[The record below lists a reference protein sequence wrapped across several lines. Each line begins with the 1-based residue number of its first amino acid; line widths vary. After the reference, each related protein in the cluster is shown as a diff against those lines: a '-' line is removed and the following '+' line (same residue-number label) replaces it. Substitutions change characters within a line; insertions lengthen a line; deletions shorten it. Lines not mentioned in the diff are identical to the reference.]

1 MSGEQSS
8 TKSAPEFVLDAAR
21 LVTSAVVV
29 GFASEAY
36 AKDITAPESIA
47 LTFVLTAGVV
57 VLVASIVMLLELAN
71 YKPGWKDEASYYQIY
86 MSNFLLLGTAFY
98 AGIETTS
105 DQSIGD
111 ALAEPPAGLFL
122 GVAILKVTEFIVE
135 VLGAFGAIPYSDE
148 LQSDKEE
155 TGLENKAKDGWVSL
169 GFALALA
176 IVGGFGVD
184 CNPVLDDNATGL
196 DQYTGEC
203 EKDDAWSDFVWVG
216 FVSLITALGF
226 TLVVQGIL
234 LQGKSRKAFF
244 GANAASA
251 VLGHVALSALS
262 LELGRNFYEQFY
274 VEQFLSANF
283 YYFAS
288 ILFGFFGVV
297 VLEGQEDMRE
307 TATVLRAS
315 MRQTAMILGG
325 IFAGIFGTAA
335 LWGTDILYTKL
346 ESDASANKL
355 ALAVYAVIAV
365 LVLSLHIVFSKVVEM
380 VLDPELRLLGICG
393 GADKTK
399 GGAGGAGETPRS
411 MATKRSEATLIFVL
425 AAAVFFGVQDSE
437 VSLALLFVGGAT
449 LRTVGFFIREGLGE
463 GSVVALKYVWDDNTT
478 TLKPDQPGVLFGSL
492 SLLVSGILWTV
503 YVFRD
508 GPNDPVPEGSAAL
521 VTWEFLA
528 WILILAH
535 VLLTALG
542 MIEAL
547 GGFHAARIP
556 ILRFSVS
563 SFVLAIL
570 AASLGEH
577 ALESGDYKLI
587 APTLL
592 TYALYDGLS
601 GQKF

>member
-1 MSGEQSS
+1 MSG

-21 LVTSAVVV
+21 FVTGAVVV
-29 GFASEAY
+29 GFASDAY

-47 LTFVLTAGVV
+47 LTFVLTAG
-57 VLVASIVMLLELAN
+57 AVMLVPAIIMLMELGK
-71 YKPGWKDEASYYQIY
+71 YEPGWKDEAKYYQVY

-111 ALAEPPAGLFL
+111 ALAKPPAGLFL

-135 VLGAFGAIPYSDE
+135 LLGAFGAIQYSPD
-148 LQSDKEE
+148 LQSGGD
-155 TGLENKAKDGWVSL
+155 TGLEDKAKDGWVSL

-184 CNPVLDDNATGL
+184 CNPVPQTALNADNKTYVLKDNATGL
-196 DQYTGEC
+196 DLYTGEC
-203 EKDDAWSDFVWVG
+203 EKDDAWSDFIWVG

-307 TATVLRAS
+307 TATVTRAS

-335 LWGTDILYTKL
+335 LWGADILYTKL

-380 VLDPELRLLGICG
+380 VLDPELRMLGICG
-393 GADKTK
+393 GTESAK
-399 GGAGGAGETPRS
+399 GVNEV
-411 MATKRSEATLIFVL
+411 ATKRSEATLIFVL

-463 GSVVALKYVWDDNTT
+463 GSVVALKYVWDENTT

-503 YVFRD
+503 YIFRD

-556 ILRFSVS
+556 MLRFSVS

>member
-1 MSGEQSS
+1 MPD
-8 TKSAPEFVLDAAR
+8 TKSIPEFVLDAAR

-29 GFASEAY
+29 GFAADAY
-36 AKDITAPESIA
+36 GAKDITAPESVA
-47 LTFVLTAGVV
+47 LTFVITAGIV

-71 YKPGWKDEASYYQIY
+71 YEPGWKDEASYYQLY

-98 AGIETTS
+98 AGIKTTS
-105 DQSIGD
+105 DQGIGD
-111 ALAEPPAGLFL
+111 ALADPPAGLFL
-122 GVAILKVTEFIVE
+122 GVAILKAVEFIVE
-135 VLGAFGAIPYSDE
+135 LLGAFGAIQYSPE
-148 LQSDKEE
+148 LQGGD
-155 TGLENKAKDGWVSL
+155 TGLQNKAKDGWVSL

-203 EKDDAWSDFVWVG
+203 DKDDAWSDFIWVG
-216 FVSLITALGF
+216 FISLITALGF
-226 TLVVQGIL
+226 TLIVQGIL
-234 LQGKSRKAFF
+234 LQGKSRQAFF

-251 VLGHVALSALS
+251 VIGHVALSALS

-307 TATVLRAS
+307 TAIVSRAS

-335 LWGTDILYTKL
+335 LWGADILYTKL

-380 VLDPELRLLGICG
+380 VLDPELRILGICG
-393 GADKTK
+393 GTESAK
-399 GGAGGAGETPRS
+399 GVNEVS
-411 MATKRSEATLIFVL
+411 TKRSEATLIFVL

-437 VSLALLFVGGAT
+437 LSLTLLFVGGAT

-463 GSVVALKYVWDDNTT
+463 GSVVALKYFWDAETK
-478 TLKPDQPGVLFGSL
+478 TLAPDQTGVLFGSL

-503 YVFRD
+503 YIFRD
-508 GPNDPVPEGSAAL
+508 GPNDPVPKGSAAL

-528 WILILAH
+528 WILIFAH

-542 MIEAL
+542 MIRAFN
-547 GGFHAARIP
+547 GFHAARIP
-556 ILRFSVS
+556 ILRFGVS